1 MRASILCL
9 SVVTVATVSCRPTP
23 SGRLLQSDERAA
35 IEQAVLACHDQTIA
49 AAETLDLDRLFS
61 FLAAND
67 RGSMIANGRLFLTR
81 DDTIADT
88 REGFQNLASL
98 KYETHERHVSVLSRT
113 AALLITTGV
122 LHGRT
127 ADGRAFSTPYAHSI
141 VFVFQDGV
149 WRVLHLHSSAPIGS

>member
-9 SVVTVATVSCRPTP
+9 SAVAVATVSCRPTP
-23 SGRLLQSDERAA
+23 SGRLLQSEERTA

-81 DDTIADT
+81 DDTSADT
-88 REGFQNLASL
+88 RQGFQNIASL
-98 KYETHERHVSVLSRT
+98 KYETHERHVTVLSRT
-113 AALLITTGV
+113 AALLITTGCSTGGQPTGESFP
-122 LHGRT
+122 LHTRIQSCSCSKT
-127 ADGRAFSTPYAHSI
+127 ASGA
-141 VFVFQDGV
+141 
-149 WRVLHLHSSAPIGS
+149 